1 MSEEALAYEFAWQS
15 YRPEDLPERWSH
27 LAGKVAPCMQIN
39 LLFEACGCHV
49 ESWKHTPE
57 CYKAGNFTHEYSD
70 DPAKILPIK
79 KLWVAADHA
88 TCGFCSDL
96 TIMPNV
102 VSEEKPL
109 SSFKSWLANK
119 TIKTPRTAVWTGLNV
134 FKSIPN
140 PRKRPQM
147 SPDGLTK
154 RKAYFEAR
162 ILNQK
167 YEREE
172 KIRRFRRFVANEKT
186 RNTEARLH
194 KIPLLD
200 MKESDPL
207 VQELRRELVICAS
220 MGNPSGS
227 GVDKMEFKF

>member
-1 MSEEALAYEFAWQS
+1 MSDQALAYEFAWQS
-15 YRPEDLPERWSH
+15 YRPEDLPEWWSH
-27 LAGKVAPCMQIN
+27 LAGKVAPCMHIN

-57 CYKAGNFTHEYSD
+57 CYKAGNFNHEYSD
-70 DPAKILPIK
+70 DPAKIFPIK
-79 KLWVAADHA
+79 KLWVAADRA

-96 TIMPNV
+96 TIMTNV
-102 VSEEKPL
+102 VSEEKHF
-109 SSFKSWLANK
+109 SSFKSWLMKK
-119 TIKTPRTAVWTGLNV
+119 TSRTTATAVWTGLFV

-147 SPDGLTK
+147 SPESLSK
-154 RKAYFEAR
+154 RKAYFEAS
-162 ILNQK
+162 ILNQQ

-172 KIRRFRRFVANEKT
+172 KIGRFHRFVANEKT
-186 RNTEARLH
+186 RHPDARLH
-194 KIPLLD
+194 KIPLLH
-200 MKESDPL
+200 MEESDPL

-227 GVDKMEFKF
+227 GVDKLEFKF